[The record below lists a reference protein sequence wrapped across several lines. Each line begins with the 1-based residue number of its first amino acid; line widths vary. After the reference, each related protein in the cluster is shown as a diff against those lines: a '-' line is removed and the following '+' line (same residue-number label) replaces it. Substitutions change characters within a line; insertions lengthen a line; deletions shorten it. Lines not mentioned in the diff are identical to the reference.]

1 MTRLRL
7 VAPALVALALVIAP
21 AAAAQQQPARASL
34 PDIEDEVMCP
44 ICGTLLELSFSP
56 QAERERDF
64 IRRLIAR
71 GETKSQIKN
80 ALVDQYG
87 EDVLAT
93 PSDSGFDLAAW
104 IVPGLGLIALASL
117 LRVAYLRRR
126 RGPPAPP
133 PPPLLPAAPLGPPGR
148 APPPPDQEDP
158 PPLSP
163 DDAARLDRDISTYE
177 L

>member
-1 MTRLRL
+1 MRHVRLIA
-7 VAPALVALALVIAP
+7 VGVVALAVLLAP
-21 AAAAQQQPARASL
+21 AAVAQQQPARASL

-104 IVPGLGLIALASL
+104 IVPGVGLIALASL
-117 LRVAYLRRR
+117 LAFAWWRRR
-126 RGPPAPP
+126 QGPPSADRTEG
-133 PPPLLPAAPLGPPGR
+133 A
-148 APPPPDQEDP
+148 
-158 PPLSP
+158 PLSP
-163 DDAARLDRDISTYE
+163 EDAARLERDISTYE

>member
-1 MTRLRL
+1 VRRFI
-7 VAPALVALALVIAP
+7 ALGALALALVAAP
-21 AAAAQQQPARASL
+21 AAVPQQQAPRASL

-71 GETKSQIKN
+71 GETKNEIKN

-87 EDVLAT
+87 EDVLAV
-93 PSDSGFDLAAW
+93 PGDSGFDLTAW
-104 IVPGLGLIALASL
+104 LVPGIGLVALASL
-117 LRVAYLRRR
+117 LCVAYWRRR
-126 RGPPAPP
+126 GGPPAPDRP
-133 PPPLLPAAPLGPPGR
+133 ENL
-148 APPPPDQEDP
+148 
-158 PPLSP
+158 PLSAE
-163 DDAARLDRDISTYE
+163 DATRLEQDISSYE

>member
-1 MTRLRL
+1 VKRFRLI
-7 VAPALVALALVIAP
+7 ALAVLGLSLALTPV
-21 AAAAQQQPARASL
+21 AAAQQPARASL

-71 GETKSQIKN
+71 GETKTQIKN

-104 IVPGLGLIALASL
+104 VVPGLGLIVLASL
-117 LRVAYLRRR
+117 LGVAYWRRR
-126 RGPPAPP
+126 RAPSE
-133 PPPLLPAAPLGPPGR
+133 
-148 APPPPDQEDP
+148 PDQEDE
-158 PPLSP
+158 PPLSAE
-163 DDAARLDRDISTYE
+163 DAARLDRDISTYE

>member
-1 MTRLRL
+1 MRHVRLIA
-7 VAPALVALALVIAP
+7 VGVVALAVLLAP
-21 AAAAQQQPARASL
+21 AAVAQQQPARASL

-71 GETKSQIKN
+71 GETKGQIKS

-104 IVPGLGLIALASL
+104 IVPALGLIALAGL
-117 LRVAYLRRR
+117 LGFAWWRRR
-126 RGPPAPP
+126 RGPPG
-133 PPPLLPAAPLGPPGR
+133 AAGR
-148 APPPPDQEDP
+148 GA

-163 DDAARLDRDISTYE
+163 EDAARLDGALSSYE

>member
-1 MTRLRL
+1 MRALR
-7 VAPALVALALVIAP
+7 PTALAALILALLMAP
-21 AAAAQQQPARASL
+21 AAAAQQPARASL

-71 GETKSQIKN
+71 GETKAQIKS

-87 EDVLAT
+87 QDVLAT
-93 PSDSGFDLAAW
+93 PSDSGFDLTAW
-104 IVPGLGLIALASL
+104 VVPGLGLVALASL
-117 LRVAYLRRR
+117 LGVVWWRR
-126 RGPPAPP
+126 RG
-133 PPPLLPAAPLGPPGR
+133 GTSGTER
-148 APPPPDQEDP
+148 IERT
-158 PPLSP
+158 PLSP
-163 DDAARLDRDISTYE
+163 EDAARLDRDISTYD

>member
-1 MTRLRL
+1 LRRPAIRIL
-7 VAPALVALALVIAP
+7 VLGVMAVALALTP
-21 AAAAQQQPARASL
+21 MAAAQQPARSSL

-64 IRRLIAR
+64 IRRLIAG
-71 GETKSQIKN
+71 GETKGQIKS

-87 EDVLAT
+87 SDVLAT
-93 PSDSGFDLAAW
+93 PGGSGFDLTAW
-104 IVPGLGLIALASL
+104 VVPGVGLVALASL
-117 LRVAYLRRR
+117 LGVGYWRRK
-126 RGPPAPP
+126 RGS
-133 PPPLLPAAPLGPPGR
+133 PAADR
-148 APPPPDQEDP
+148 TEE

-163 DDAARLDRDISTYE
+163 EDAARLDRDISTYE

>member
-1 MTRLRL
+1 MG
-7 VAPALVALALVIAP
+7 LVALALVFAP
-21 AAAAQQQPARASL
+21 VAAAQQPARASL

-93 PSDSGFDLAAW
+93 PGDSGFDLTAW
-104 IVPGLGLIALASL
+104 IVPGVGVIALAGL
-117 LRVAYLRRR
+117 LGFAWWRRR
-126 RGPPAPP
+126 R
-133 PPPLLPAAPLGPPGR
+133 R
-148 APPPPDQEDP
+148 APSGDRADDK
-158 PPLSP
+158 PLSP
-163 DDAARLDRDISTYE
+163 KDAERLESDLAQYD

>member
-1 MTRLRL
+1 MRHVRLIA
-7 VAPALVALALVIAP
+7 VGVVALAVLLAP
-21 AAAAQQQPARASL
+21 AATAQQAPARASL

-71 GETKSQIKN
+71 GETKAQIKS

-104 IVPGLGLIALASL
+104 IVPG
-117 LRVAYLRRR
+117 
-126 RGPPAPP
+126 
-133 PPPLLPAAPLGPPGR
+133 
-148 APPPPDQEDP
+148 
-158 PPLSP
+158 
-163 DDAARLDRDISTYE
+163 
-177 L
+177 